1 MLVSQTQDRSSYPAR
16 GSAGLTNL
24 KQEIN
29 IIESNE
35 VIVVFLFVISPAIE
49 SMWIATRFSTYCLV
63 LHWENLS
70 TTFWHPL
77 LKSSKPSQNTERLL
91 SVSKLICN
99 KAACFWSIQSLN
111 STLAI
116 LVSLSLHWPFTAMMA
131 VTKNV
136 NIVFWTILIWLLW
149 LFLQLLFT
157 TGSVYFCLLHVI
169 TLRVGRTLTWDPST
183 APPHPANA
191 LPAATAAAAPPP
203 AGMQPRRYTYIHVL
217 NLWSL

>member
-116 LVSLSLHWPFTAMMA
+116 LVSLSLHWPFIAMMA

-136 NIVFWTILIWLLW
+136 NIVFGTILITMIVLATLVHYWQC
-149 LFLQLLFT
+149 LFLFITCDHIEGWTHTNL
-157 TGSVYFCLLHVI
+157 GSLH
-169 TLRVGRTLTWDPST
+169 RP
-183 APPHPANA
+183 APPGQRSPCRHCSCRP
-191 LPAATAAAAPPP
+191 TP
-203 AGMQPRRYTYIHVL
+203 AGMQPRRYIYIHVL